1 MYELFVRIE
10 TLFLGLNT
18 LALLSIGVPMLLVGL
33 VLWLGGSRYSTVIIG
48 LLGAIV
54 GALLGMLVSQWFN
67 LHPWLSMT
75 VGAIVLAVASI
86 LLRNILI
93 VVLAVLVISAVSGA
107 GYIAVAL
114 DRLAPQQVEAAA
126 PTETQTQ
133 ARPRMP
139 VQSFSAMSGAD
150 RLVYM
155 NDINKEATTFA
166 DRFKALLDDTWQAV
180 GSEGGMVIVAVVVG
194 AVVGILL
201 VWFLAKIV
209 VALAYSLVGAATIFL
224 GTQAALL
231 GVGVNIISRIG
242 PRPWVL
248 PGAFLAMTV
257 IGWVSQLLLLGPKP
271 HKHAPR
277 EPQESEKE

>member
-1 MYELFVRIE
+1 MYELLVRIE

-33 VLWLGGSRYSTVIIG
+33 VLWLGGSRYSTVIVG
-48 LLGAIV
+48 LLGGMV
-54 GALLGMLVSQWFN
+54 GAFLGMLVSQWLN
-67 LHPWLSMT
+67 LHPLLSML

-86 LLRNILI
+86 LLRNVLIL
-93 VVLAVLVISAVSGA
+93 VLAVLVISAVSGA

-114 DRLAPQQVEAAA
+114 DRIAPQQAEAVA
-126 PTETQTQ
+126 PTEAQTQ
-133 ARPRMP
+133 VRPRMS

-166 DRFKALLDDTWQAV
+166 DRFKALLDDTWLAV
-180 GSEGGMVIVAVVVG
+180 SSEGGMVILAVTVG

-209 VALAYSLVGAATIFL
+209 VALAYSLVGTATIFL
-224 GTQAALL
+224 GVQAALL
-231 GVGVNIISRIG
+231 GAGAQIVSTIG

-248 PGAFLAMTV
+248 PGAFLVMTV
-257 IGWVSQLLLLGPKP
+257 IGWICQLFLLT
-271 HKHAPR
+271 
-277 EPQESEKE
+277 PQARKQAVKQSAESEK